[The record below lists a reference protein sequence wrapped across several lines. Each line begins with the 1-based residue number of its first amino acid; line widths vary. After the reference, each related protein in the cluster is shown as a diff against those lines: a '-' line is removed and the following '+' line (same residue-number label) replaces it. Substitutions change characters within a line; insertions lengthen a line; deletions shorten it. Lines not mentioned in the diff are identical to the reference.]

1 MPPAVPAV
9 IVADSGVALPVHF
22 SPGTSH
28 LERRIV
34 TRLSITLL
42 SLLLLATAT
51 VSADDKDRDR
61 ERERDRQSEDRGR
74 DRDRDKDEDR
84 ARDRDKDK
92 DKDKDRDRD
101 DDDGKA
107 ARDRLSLDDAVQMVQ
122 QRYGARV
129 VRAETRS
136 EGGRAVYHL
145 RLLNSDGRVWTVR
158 VDAQSGAVK

>member
-1 MPPAVPAV
+1 M
-9 IVADSGVALPVHF
+9 
-22 SPGTSH
+22 
-28 LERRIV
+28 

-42 SLLLLATAT
+42 SFLLLAAAT
-51 VSADDKDRDR
+51 VAADDKDRDR
-61 ERERDRQSEDRGR
+61 ERDRGSRQSEDQGR
-74 DRDRDKDEDR
+74 DRT
-84 ARDRDKDK
+84 
-92 DKDKDRDRD
+92 

-107 ARDRLSLDDAVQMVQ
+107 ARQRLSLDEAVRMVQ